1 MIPRLPPKQLM
12 LDSLLEER
20 RRGLQRWLR
29 LVSRHPVLSPP
40 PMIETFLTDNSQD
53 HQQHL
58 RDCFSKELD
67 EFSKFSEDIELP
79 MEDQGRLAASR
90 EMMRS
95 MLHAVSKLKKVVDQQ
110 ATRMSNQSKDMD
122 EIGLILK
129 QLGSSNVFEQNPF
142 TEMSGGISEVSR
154 LSEKYAT
161 LHQSAICE
169 RFNLLLD
176 VLTAHSDLCERVEN
190 GIVSDHQRA
199 LYKMLNLNKQKIQGV
214 IRGTGVSNFF
224 FCFNFFFN

>member
-1 MIPRLPPKQLM
+1 MIQA
-12 LDSLLEER
+12 
-20 RRGLQRWLR
+20 
-29 LVSRHPVLSPP
+29 
-40 PMIETFLTDNSQD
+40 FLTDNSQD

-58 RDCFSKELD
+58 RDVFSKELD

-110 ATRMSNQSKDMD
+110 ATRMNNQSKDMD
-122 EIGLILK
+122 EIGVILK
-129 QLGSSNVFEQNPF
+129 HLGSSNVFDQNPF
-142 TEMSGGISEVSR
+142 TEMSGGIAEVSR

-214 IRGTGVSNFF
+214 IRGTGVSRFD
-224 FCFNFFFN
+224 FCFEN